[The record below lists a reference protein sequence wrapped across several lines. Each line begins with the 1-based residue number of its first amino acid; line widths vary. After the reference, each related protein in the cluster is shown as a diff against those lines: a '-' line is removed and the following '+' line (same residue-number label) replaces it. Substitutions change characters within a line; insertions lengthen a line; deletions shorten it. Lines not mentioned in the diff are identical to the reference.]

1 MNLYKHATNQ
11 AISLF
16 GSRDIV
22 DLKIQQS
29 DWPRK
34 FWPKFYKLDF
44 SNVEL
49 MQEQNNT
56 FNIDQ
61 IENYDQ
67 FLNKIKKP
75 YFWPISPFL
84 MHFFPKESSCD
95 ENFTGASNSITR
107 FRKNYWSNTKKRTTL
122 KDGKTNGRT
131 ERPYFIEAFWIQ
143 KTGTAPMKGVSNV
156 IYFEFILCCQ
166 T

>member
-16 GSRDIV
+16 GSRDIA
-22 DLKIQQS
+22 DLKIRQS

-34 FWPKFYKLDF
+34 FWPKFHKLDF

-67 FLNKIKKP
+67 F
-75 YFWPISPFL
+75 
-84 MHFFPKESSCD
+84 
-95 ENFTGASNSITR
+95 
-107 FRKNYWSNTKKRTTL
+107 
-122 KDGKTNGRT
+122 
-131 ERPYFIEAFWIQ
+131 
-143 KTGTAPMKGVSNV
+143 
-156 IYFEFILCCQ
+156 FE
-166 T
+166 